1 MSELKLTKD
10 KMKVYS
16 EEDGKGVFKTSSR
29 LEKLGEKQNDVNE
42 LLAANINELIKRV
55 CALEDEKIKQNEIMK
70 KLASE
75 LASLKAEV
83 DRLKLTAKL
92 NTNAIDR
99 MNNAIN
105 SASDAGSNED

>member
-16 EEDGKGVFKTSSR
+16 EEDGKGVFKTSAR

-55 CALEDEKIKQNEIMK
+55 CALEDEKLKQNEIMK

-75 LASLKAEV
+75 IASLKAEV

-92 NTNAIDR
+92 NTNAIER
-99 MNNAIN
+99 MNNTIN
-105 SASDAGSNED
+105 TADNDSADNE